1 VLLALSR
8 PDEAIEAFSRGAI
21 DAEDEDALLA
31 LSIALADRMRFKDAL
46 EVLDSAERQFP
57 DRVRTATTLARLL
70 AASPDRLLRD
80 GQRSL
85 ALATRVYEK
94 ERSPAHGETM
104 ALALAELGR
113 CAEAASWMQ
122 RAVADADR
130 VKDTATAA
138 RLRGEV
144 PRYAGSTCRP

>member
-1 VLLALSR
+1 M
-8 PDEAIEAFSRGAI
+8 
-21 DAEDEDALLA
+21 LA

-57 DRVRTATTLARLL
+57 DRVRTATTLARL
-70 AASPDRLLRD
+70 AASPDRSLRD
-80 GQRSL
+80 GQRL
-85 ALATRVYEK
+85 PALATRVYEK

-122 RAVADADR
+122 RAVARRRSRRRHGDRRAPCARRADR
-130 VKDTATAA
+130 RRCPGADYAA
-138 RLRGEV
+138 
-144 PRYAGSTCRP
+144 